1 MIVRLIILFL
11 LFKFRKEIYKY
22 LLEHNLLNLGGI
34 TEKIS
39 HGMTKTQKFLTQHKL
54 KQKMLELK
62 ELDKMAYR
70 EIKKRFQNIDKMYTN
85 AIEEKDIS
93 LRNTYQ
99 NIKNEKKLIK
109 NRISSITVKK
119 GLHEGG
125 KDMIE
130 VFDSHI
136 NDIIKNILDIRDR
149 RGINTEWFEGTYY
162 EPVEPFDNLTD
173 YNYDYYVG

>member
-22 LLEHNLLNLGGI
+22 LLEQNLLNLGGLAD
-34 TEKIS
+34 KIS
-39 HGMTKTQKFLTQHKL
+39 DGFTGAQKFLTQNKL

-62 ELDKMAYR
+62 NLDKLAYR
-70 EIKKRFQNIDKMYTN
+70 EIKTRFLNIDKMYSN
-85 AIEEKDIS
+85 AVQEKDIS
-93 LRNTYQ
+93 LKNTYH
-99 NIKNEKKLIK
+99 NIKNEKKQIK
-109 NRISSITVKK
+109 NRISSITVKM

-125 KDMIE
+125 KEMIQ
-130 VFDSHI
+130 VFESHI

-162 EPVEPFDNLTD
+162 ESVEAFDGQTN
-173 YNYDYYVG
+173 YNYDYYT

>member
-22 LLEHNLLNLGGI
+22 LLEQNLLNLGGLAD
-34 TEKIS
+34 KIS
-39 HGMTKTQKFLTQHKL
+39 DGFTGAQKFLTSHKL

-62 ELDKMAYR
+62 QLDIQAYR
-70 EIKKRFQNIDKMYTN
+70 EIKKRFLNIDKMYSN
-85 AIEEKDIS
+85 ATEEKDIS

-99 NIKNEKKLIK
+99 NIKNEKKKIK
-109 NRISSITVKK
+109 NRISSIAVKK

-125 KDMIE
+125 QEMIQ
-130 VFDSHI
+130 VFESHI
-136 NDIIKNILDIRDR
+136 NDIIKNILDMRDR

-162 EPVEPFDNLTD
+162 ESVEPFDNMTN
-173 YNYDYYVG
+173 YHYDYYT